1 MRKLFRNTGH
11 TLVEVMVA
19 LFLTGII
26 SIAGLRF
33 YASVH
38 NHTLTQG
45 EIGDMQQAGRNNLQ
59 EIVRTLRKAG
69 YKVGAHA
76 PYRIAGD
83 TLYVYYNDTQPIDTV
98 AYYVDHSQQV
108 SSSDGSPIPTGL
120 LMKKVNSLYAEVY
133 GDQIDSISFQAL
145 SASVVEITLTVG
157 TMRPDEDFVDN
168 EGVRNL
174 TFTERVQIRNLN
186 L

>member
-1 MRKLFRNTGH
+1 MRKLFENTGH
-11 TLVEVMVA
+11 TLVELLIA

-26 SIAGLRF
+26 SMAGMRF
-33 YASVH
+33 YAGIH
-38 NHTLTQG
+38 NQTLAQG
-45 EIGDMQQAGRNNLQ
+45 DIGDMQQAGRNNLQ

-69 YKVGAHA
+69 YKVGTHV

-83 TLYVYYNDTQPIDTV
+83 TLYVYYSDTQPIDTV
-98 AYYVDHSQQV
+98 AYYVNH
-108 SSSDGSPIPTGL
+108 SSSDDGSQVPTGV
-120 LMKKVNSLYAEVY
+120 LMKKVNSLSADIY

-168 EGVRNL
+168 EGVRDL
-174 TFTERVQIRNLN
+174 TFTEQVQIRNLN